1 MRLWSIHPK
10 YLDSMGLVALWRE
23 GLLAQKVLLGE
34 TKGYKAH
41 PQLIRFRN
49 TDEPVLAIGCYLHAV
64 FIEAEQ
70 RSFSFDATKIV
81 STDVFPSMPVQRG
94 QMDYEWEH
102 LLNKLKNRAP
112 SLYEINKTRVK
123 PLAHPLFKITP
134 GGIAQWEVLQAK
146 HRINS

>member
-1 MRLWSIHPK
+1 VRLWSIHPK
-10 YLDSMGLVALWRE
+10 YLDSIGLVALWRE

-70 RSFSFDATKIV
+70 RSFSFNATKIV
-81 STDVFPSMPVQRG
+81 STDVFPLMPVQRG
-94 QMDYEWEH
+94 QIDYEWAH

-112 SLYEINKTRVK
+112 SLYEINKTLAN
-123 PLAHPLFKITP
+123 PLAHPFFKITP
-134 GGIAQWEVLQAK
+134 GGIEQWERLQAK
-146 HRINS
+146 HRMNA